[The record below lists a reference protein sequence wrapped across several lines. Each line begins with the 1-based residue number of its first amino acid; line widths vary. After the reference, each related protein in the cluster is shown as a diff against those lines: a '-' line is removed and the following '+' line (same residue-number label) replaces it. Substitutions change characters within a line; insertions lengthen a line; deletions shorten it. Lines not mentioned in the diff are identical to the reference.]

1 MIYPVLWMFAA
12 SLKGPDACVAYA
24 FAKIRFA
31 GRDFWFAVM
40 LLTLMLPGQVLRI
53 PQYIMFSKLDWLDT
67 FKPSSR
73 CSSLAF
79 SAMPFSSF

>member
-1 MIYPVLWMFAA
+1 
-12 SLKGPDACVAYA
+12 
-24 FAKIRFA
+24 
-31 GRDFWFAVM
+31 
-40 LLTLMLPGQVLRI
+40 MLPGQVLRI